1 MSVTPSGNAYTYVWN
16 SSADLGASLK
26 SNVLFKITPT
36 DAAGFG
42 TPGATAGFAAD
53 DRNSPP
59 VIGSL
64 TASPE
69 PVALGGNLTLTASNV
84 VDTDGSVVGV
94 KFYRDVNGNGSIDVG
109 TDQFLGTGTQ
119 NGSTWT
125 WTGTTTGFTLGSD
138 TYMAVATD
146 NDSASSNTATA
157 TGTVYPTGEYVV
169 NSTADTVAVDGYV
182 TLAKRFWRPTATR
195 RLAMRTPE
203 APPRPTSSSSAPA
216 LMGRPST
223 SPPRWANCRSAII

>member
-1 MSVTPSGNAYTYVWN
+1 MGVFCNITAQYSTDGGASWHAATSGPGGSGTGGLSVTPSGNAYTYVWN
-16 SSADLGASLK
+16 SSADLGASLD

-53 DRNSPP
+53 DRHSPP

-94 KFYRDVNGNGSIDVG
+94 KILSRRQRQRFDRRGRRPVLGDGHAERIDLDLDGGHYRIHSGNRHLYGRR
-109 TDQFLGTGTQ
+109 
-119 NGSTWT
+119 
-125 WTGTTTGFTLGSD
+125 
-138 TYMAVATD
+138 
-146 NDSASSNTATA
+146 
-157 TGTVYPTGEYVV
+157 
-169 NSTADTVAVDGYV
+169 DG
-182 TLAKRFWRPTATR
+182 
-195 RLAMRTPE
+195 
-203 APPRPTSSSSAPA
+203 
-216 LMGRPST
+216 
-223 SPPRWANCRSAII
+223 